1 MAVAQ
6 NHETIL
12 RYHNGN
18 LTELNQ
24 IRLLQWYKTVVE
36 NETISFLNS
45 CNGKIVRN
53 FRKQQR
59 NMNIK
64 RIYPISIMLFS
75 NYLN

>member
-36 NETISFLNS
+36 NETISFLTVTIPKDTTPHHSAWQCTAKGPNP
-45 CNGKIVRN
+45 V
-53 FRKQQR
+53 
-59 NMNIK
+59 
-64 RIYPISIMLFS
+64 
-75 NYLN
+75 